1 MCRRFKKLE
10 NNIYMIYVET
20 EYLCVNQILKYN
32 EICRIN
38 IISRIPFKQ

>member
-10 NNIYMIYVET
+10 DNIYVET

-38 IISRIPFKQ
+38 IISRIPLKQ